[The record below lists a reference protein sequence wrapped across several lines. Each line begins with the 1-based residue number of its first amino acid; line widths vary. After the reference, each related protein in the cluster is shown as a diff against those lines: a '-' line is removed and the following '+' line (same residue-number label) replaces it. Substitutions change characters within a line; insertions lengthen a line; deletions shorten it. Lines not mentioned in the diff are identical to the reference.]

1 MFGLFDNNNY
11 LLSEKKLLLSGDVEL
26 NPGPAEIPILL
37 NTRLIRH
44 GLYLWMLVEVV
55 IVFFRSVSHHDQF
68 YGNCSH
74 HLEIRTAGV
83 EYLRANPERFI
94 ESYVGSSWLQYLS
107 SMSMIQTWADN
118 IIIQAVADS
127 MN

>member
-1 MFGLFDNNNY
+1 M
-11 LLSEKKLLLSGDVEL
+11 LSGDVEL
-26 NPGPAEIPILL
+26 NPGPAEIPTLL
-37 NTRLIRH
+37 NTRLTRH
-44 GLYLWMLVEVV
+44 GLIPLDVGGSGDC
-55 IVFFRSVSHHDQF
+55 FFRSVSHQL

-74 HLEIRTAGV
+74 HLEIRTACA

-94 ESYVGSSWLQYLS
+94 ESSVGSSWLQYLS

-127 MN
+127 MNINIHIIESSENFAEITVI